1 MGAFRSSRITRV
13 EKPWGNELW
22 FAEDAKRFVGKIL
35 TIEKG
40 QRLSLQYHKL
50 KHETI
55 YVLRGRLG
63 LVLGGREGVLEQ
75 GRSAVIP
82 PKTVHRFVAPHGRVT
97 LIEVSTPEVWD
108 VVRLADDYGRAKKKK
123 KAVANKKKRK

>member
-13 EKPWGNELW
+13 EKPWGHELW
-22 FAEDAKRFVGKIL
+22 FAEDSQRFVGKIL

-40 QRLSLQYHKL
+40 KRLSLQYHKL

-55 YVLRGRLG
+55 FVLRGRLQ
-63 LVLGGREGVLEQ
+63 LVLGGREGVLEE

-82 PKTVHRFVAPHGRVT
+82 PNTVHRFMAPHGRVV

-123 KAVANKKKRK
+123 KRKKSK